1 MMSPDNGSGSRR
13 NETQSPNS
21 DAFSSFSWTV
31 RFLFPISP
39 DPNPS
44 CLFFSRLLPDLLL
57 LSLHPCPVSTFS
69 FRISL
74 YVLSF
79 TGQQILVLILTIHML
94 VETIQRDG
102 RLVSYLSFLS
112 LFLVDVVHSVPLQY
126 PLHFHFLRIQF
137 HGGPLILVSLPY
149 L

>member
-1 MMSPDNGSGSRR
+1 M
-13 NETQSPNS
+13 
-21 DAFSSFSWTV
+21 
-31 RFLFPISP
+31 
-39 DPNPS
+39 
-44 CLFFSRLLPDLLL
+44 
-57 LSLHPCPVSTFS
+57 PVSTFS

-74 YVLSF
+74 YVLCF

-112 LFLVDVVHSVPLQY
+112 LFLVDVVHSAPLQY
-126 PLHFHFLRIQF
+126 PLRFHFLRIQF

-149 L
+149 LECFRYPDTFAGILFIFDTVFSHPVFFFLSEAAPSLVVM